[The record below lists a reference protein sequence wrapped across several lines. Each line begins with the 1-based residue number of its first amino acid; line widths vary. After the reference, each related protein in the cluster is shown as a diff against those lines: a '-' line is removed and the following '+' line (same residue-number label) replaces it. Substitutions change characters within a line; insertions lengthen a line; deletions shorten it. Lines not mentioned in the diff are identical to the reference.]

1 MHLRKMLLFVVALT
15 ALLVLSGTLA
25 GCSSSQPSTAH
36 YRGDSV
42 YGDDGKQKKHK
53 KKKKKGT
60 KGDGGSGGNA
70 RPQRPR
76 VDPGLLARA
85 RGIAN
90 PMERALV
97 EEAAGWIGTPYLYG
111 GTTRAG
117 ADCSGLVME
126 VYREVCGVK
135 LPRSSA
141 AQSRWC
147 APVAPDK
154 MQPGDL
160 VFFAADSAQ
169 VSHVGMFIGDGRM
182 IHASSSRGVMVSAL
196 DNPYWLARFH
206 SIGRVASAE
215 TAWRKQ
221 KGASGLSQEPLVA
234 THSKSKNNRNQE
246 SDQDKDE
253 DTADGNT
260 IDATIFNLDL
270 AITQKADSIFNT
282 QLQQ

>member
-42 YGDDGKQKKHK
+42 YGEDGKQKKHK

-60 KGDGGSGGNA
+60 KDDDGKGSGT

-196 DNPYWLARFH
+196 DNPYWLSRFY
-206 SIGRVASAE
+206 SIGRVLSAE
-215 TAWRKQ
+215 TAWQRLKGTDGKPQ
-221 KGASGLSQEPLVA
+221 KNPVASPLPAPEDPVA
-234 THSKSKNNRNQE
+234 HVSARP
-246 SDQDKDE
+246 
-253 DTADGNT
+253 ADGDT
-260 IDATIFNLDL
+260 PEISLLDFV
-270 AITQKADSIFNT
+270 ISQKADSIFGT
-282 QLQQ
+282 SSIP

>member
-1 MHLRKMLLFVVALT
+1 MHLRKKLFFVVSLT
-15 ALLVLSGTLA
+15 ALLVLSGTLT
-25 GCSSSQPSTAH
+25 GCSSAQPSTAH

-42 YGDDGKQKKHK
+42 YGDDGKQKKNK
-53 KKKKKGT
+53 KKKKKGA
-60 KGDGGSGGNA
+60 KDDGGKGGSA

-135 LPRSSA
+135 LPRSSS

-147 APVAPDK
+147 APVEPEK

-160 VFFAADSAQ
+160 VFFSADSEQ

-196 DNPYWLARFH
+196 DNPYWLSRFY
-206 SIGRVASAE
+206 SIGRVTSAE
-215 TAWRKQ
+215 TAWQRL
-221 KGASGLSQEPLVA
+221 KGADGKSQKNLTSSPVPATEAPVA
-234 THSKSKNNRNQE
+234 HISSRP
-246 SDQDKDE
+246 
-253 DTADGNT
+253 ADGDT
-260 IDATIFNLDL
+260 PEISLLDL
-270 AITQKADSIFNT
+270 VISQKADSILGT
-282 QLQQ
+282 SSIP

>member
-42 YGDDGKQKKHK
+42 YGEDGKQKKHK
-53 KKKKKGT
+53 KKKKKGA
-60 KGDGGSGGNA
+60 KDDGGKGSGT

-196 DNPYWLARFH
+196 DNPYWLSRFY
-206 SIGRVASAE
+206 SIGRVPSAE
-215 TAWRKQ
+215 TAWQRL
-221 KGASGLSQEPLVA
+221 KGADGKPQKNPVVSPLPAPEDPVA
-234 THSKSKNNRNQE
+234 HVSARP
-246 SDQDKDE
+246 
-253 DTADGNT
+253 ADGDT
-260 IDATIFNLDL
+260 PEISLLDL
-270 AITQKADSIFNT
+270 VISQKADSIFGT
-282 QLQQ
+282 SSIP

>member
-25 GCSSSQPSTAH
+25 GCSSAQPSTAH

-42 YGDDGKQKKHK
+42 YGDDGKQKKNK
-53 KKKKKGT
+53 KKKKKGA
-60 KGDGGSGGNA
+60 KDDGGKGGSA

-147 APVAPDK
+147 APVEPEK

-160 VFFAADSAQ
+160 VFFSADSEQ

-196 DNPYWLARFH
+196 DNPYWLSRFY
-206 SIGRVASAE
+206 SIGRVTSAE
-215 TAWRKQ
+215 TAWQRL
-221 KGASGLSQEPLVA
+221 KGADGKSQKNLTASPVPATEAPVA
-234 THSKSKNNRNQE
+234 HISSRP
-246 SDQDKDE
+246 
-253 DTADGNT
+253 ADGDT
-260 IDATIFNLDL
+260 PEISLLDL
-270 AITQKADSIFNT
+270 VISQKADSILGT
-282 QLQQ
+282 QFKQ

>member
-25 GCSSSQPSTAH
+25 GCSSSQSSTAH

-42 YGDDGKQKKHK
+42 YGEDGKQKKHK
-53 KKKKKGT
+53 KKKKKGA
-60 KGDGGSGGNA
+60 KDDGGKGSGM

-196 DNPYWLARFH
+196 DNPYWLSRFY
-206 SIGRVASAE
+206 SIGRVPSAE
-215 TAWRKQ
+215 TAWQRLKGTDGKPQ
-221 KGASGLSQEPLVA
+221 KNPVVSPLPAPEDPVA
-234 THSKSKNNRNQE
+234 HVSARP
-246 SDQDKDE
+246 
-253 DTADGNT
+253 ADGDT
-260 IDATIFNLDL
+260 PEISLLDL
-270 AITQKADSIFNT
+270 VISQKADSIFGT
-282 QLQQ
+282 SSIP

>member
-1 MHLRKMLLFVVALT
+1 MHLRKILLFVVSLT
-15 ALLVLSGTLA
+15 ALLVLSGTLT
-25 GCSSSQPSTAH
+25 GCSSAQPSTAH

-42 YGDDGKQKKHK
+42 YGDDGKQKKNK
-53 KKKKKGT
+53 KKKKKGA
-60 KGDGGSGGNA
+60 KDDGGKGGSV

-147 APVAPDK
+147 APVEPEK

-160 VFFAADSAQ
+160 VFFSADSEQ

-196 DNPYWLARFH
+196 DNPYWLSRFY
-206 SIGRVASAE
+206 SIGRVTSAE
-215 TAWRKQ
+215 TAWQ
-221 KGASGLSQEPLVA
+221 CLKGADGKSQKNLTSSPVPATEAPVA
-234 THSKSKNNRNQE
+234 HISSRP
-246 SDQDKDE
+246 
-253 DTADGNT
+253 ADGDT
-260 IDATIFNLDL
+260 PEISLLDL
-270 AITQKADSIFNT
+270 VISQKADSILGT
-282 QLQQ
+282 QFKQ